1 MAAKW
6 GEYMNRSEF
15 AKIVNDV
22 SHEELEK
29 LNDAV
34 RVAANADKDIFAL
47 MIAELATS
55 IPAIAARTTA
65 DILVRSG
72 LVQLE
77 DD

>member
-1 MAAKW
+1 MK
-6 GEYMNRSEF
+6 RSEF
-15 AKIVNDV
+15 SEIVNAV
-22 SHEELEK
+22 STEEMSK
-29 LNDAV
+29 LTESLKS
-34 RVAANADKDIFAL
+34 AANADQNKLAL